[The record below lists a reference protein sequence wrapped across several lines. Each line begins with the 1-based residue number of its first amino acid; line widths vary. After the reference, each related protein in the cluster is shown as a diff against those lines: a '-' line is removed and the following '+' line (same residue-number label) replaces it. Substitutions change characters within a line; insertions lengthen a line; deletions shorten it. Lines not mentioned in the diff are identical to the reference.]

1 MSDFLFERAPNSQAV
16 DYLFL
21 GSLAVRAQAHRLECG
36 SRQMN
41 PSVAP
46 AQLTRI
52 EHVGPYRLLMP
63 SVYNREVIS
72 PSRPAA
78 HSPFILMVED
88 RIGEVGEFGVHA
100 HRGFVTVTFML
111 DGEMEHVES
120 CNNMSAGRLAT
131 GDVQWMTAG
140 RGIRHGG
147 RPVGGRSV
155 HSLQLWLNLPSA
167 QKLTAAASSVQRSS
181 DAALLAADGVI
192 VKLYAG
198 RFGDAMRPFQSAWPM
213 TLMDIRLQRESE
225 ASISLD
231 AGERAFVYVMEGE
244 ILLGKHAK
252 RPVREGEVAWFE
264 AHAVPAECIEFSGA
278 TAARLVYGAAQPI
291 HEPVSTG
298 AGFVMNTADE
308 IDRAFA
314 ELRAGVF

>member
-1 MSDFLFERAPNSQAV
+1 
-16 DYLFL
+16 
-21 GSLAVRAQAHRLECG
+21 
-36 SRQMN
+36 MN
-41 PSVAP
+41 LSVAP

-52 EHVGPYRLLMP
+52 EQVGPYRPLMP

-72 PSRPAA
+72 PSSPAA

-100 HRGFVTVTFML
+100 HRGFITVTLML

-120 CNNMSAGRLAT
+120 CNNMRAGRLAI

-140 RGIRHGG
+140 HGIRHGG
-147 RPVGGRSV
+147 RPVGVRPV

-181 DAALLAADGVI
+181 DTALLAGDGAI

-198 RFGDAMRPFQSAWPM
+198 RFADAMRPFRSAWPM
-213 TLMDIRLQRESE
+213 TLMDIRLKAGGD
-225 ASISLD
+225 ASISLE
-231 AGERAFVYVMEGE
+231 AGERGFVYVMEGE
-244 ILLGKHAK
+244 IFLAGHAK
-252 RPVREGEVAWFE
+252 QPVREGEVAWFE
-264 AHAVPAECIEFSGA
+264 AHTAPAERIEFSGA

-291 HEPVSTG
+291 REPVSTG

-314 ELRAGVF
+314 EWRAGVF